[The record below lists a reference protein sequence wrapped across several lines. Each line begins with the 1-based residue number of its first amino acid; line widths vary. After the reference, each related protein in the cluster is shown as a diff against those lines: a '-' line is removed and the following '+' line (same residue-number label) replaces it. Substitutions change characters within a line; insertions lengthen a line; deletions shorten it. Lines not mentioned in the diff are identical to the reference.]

1 MYEQVMSDKFLNV
14 LTSKQSY
21 KARTIFS
28 EYKMDGFVRSAPA
41 RSKRSNRVQT
51 TKYSAR
57 SNIVTIEECFSR
69 VKTYFRIILSISGYI
84 GSAEKRVIRIK
95 ATVREVGSRGSGL
108 SWPPPLYH
116 ADGQTAGFFS
126 STNSPTHLRHKSCAR
141 ITQREREKKDK
152 RRERG
157 RKRSA

>member
-1 MYEQVMSDKFLNV
+1 MSDKFLNV

-69 VKTYFRIILSISGYI
+69 VKTYFRIILSISGY
-84 GSAEKRVIRIK
+84 KTHRVYRLR
-95 ATVREVGSRGSGL
+95 REACDQNKGNCTRGGEPWKGPFVAASSLSRGRT
-108 SWPPPLYH
+108 
-116 ADGQTAGFFS
+116 DGRFFFLDQFP
-126 STNSPTHLRHKSCAR
+126 NSFEA
-141 ITQREREKKDK
+141 
-152 RRERG
+152 
-157 RKRSA
+157 